1 MEHNTKQ
8 ISREQLIDLFMSYA
22 LEVPIKEHSIYHFCK
37 LNSIKESE
45 FYNHFSDLE
54 HLRGSVWNA
63 FYTESIKLLNKDEH
77 YADSP
82 IQEKAVGLLYTMFEL
97 MKSNRSYVLWSL
109 AQKELK
115 KLQEFKDLRTQM
127 RDFIKSALETE
138 KDDRLKLLRSN
149 SIAELFWIQ
158 FLSILKFW
166 TTDRSPSF
174 EKTDVLIEKSSAVFN
189 DITQVN
195 PLNHIVDLGKFIGKE
210 FVL

>member
-8 ISREQLIDLFMSYA
+8 ISREQLIELFMSYA
-22 LEVPIKEHSIYHFCK
+22 LEVPVKEHSIYHFCK
-37 LNSIKESE
+37 LNSIEESA
-45 FYNHFSDLE
+45 FYNHFSDLD

-109 AQKELK
+109 GEKDLK
-115 KLQEFKDLRTQM
+115 KLKEFKELRTHL
-127 RDFIKSALETE
+127 RDFIKSEMETE
-138 KDDRLKLLRSN
+138 NKDKMQMIRSN

-158 FLSILKFW
+158 FLSILKYW
-166 TTDRSPSF
+166 TQDRSPSF

-189 DITQVN
+189 DLTQVN
-195 PLNHIVDLGKFIGKE
+195 PLNNLVDLGKFIGKE